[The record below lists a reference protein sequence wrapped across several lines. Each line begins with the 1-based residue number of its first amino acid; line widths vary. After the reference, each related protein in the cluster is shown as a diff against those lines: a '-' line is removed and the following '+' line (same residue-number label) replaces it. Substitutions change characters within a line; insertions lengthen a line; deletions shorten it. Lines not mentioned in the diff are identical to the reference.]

1 MLYRSCAVHP
11 FFKSQ
16 LLDLPKQ
23 SRTRNEQHN
32 LMGLLCHSHDGHLMK
47 MLESKT
53 PAMHEAFARIL
64 RNGCHQQVTVPS
76 DVAGLY
82 VWQTAC
88 GLRLGRT
95 GGISLAD

>member
-1 MLYRSCAVHP
+1 M
-11 FFKSQ
+11 Q
-16 LLDLPKQ
+16 
-23 SRTRNEQHN
+23 
-32 LMGLLCHSHDGHLMK
+32 

-64 RNGCHQQVTVPS
+64 RNGCHQQVTVLS

-95 GGISLAD
+95 G